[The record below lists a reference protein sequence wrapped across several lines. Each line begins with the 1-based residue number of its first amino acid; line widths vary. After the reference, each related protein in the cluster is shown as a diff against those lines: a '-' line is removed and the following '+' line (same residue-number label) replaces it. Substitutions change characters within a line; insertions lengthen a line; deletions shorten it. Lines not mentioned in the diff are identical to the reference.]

1 MADEVIWPKW
11 SMDEKG
17 EMRSWDEQGCGREG
31 RWRVGRG
38 RRSPLPPPLAPQP
51 GCPVQSP
58 AQQQVWRQQGA
69 PLLSALWV
77 GPVQIQP
84 LIVCFRVRGKRF
96 NMWVDNITGYWTIKT
111 FFIILWATSFMKSV
125 LEKKPHI
132 WHQEP
137 LTGKSRNEL
146 LISLFFSI
154 IKHCH
159 FPWSQ
164 TKTYH
169 FGYYSFYL
177 LAALWCLQ
185 EILKWYFLPSR
196 RERGDPKSSLRSWKE
211 VSRKSSEAQG
221 SGTFWLWYAL
231 HFKWPQIEGSLQYL
245 DQNAFI
251 CMTRSPW
258 SHRPTHLAG
267 RSRPSYLASSHHNHR
282 CFAALYIP
290 VQCLVPLSPAPQTNS

>member
-1 MADEVIWPKW
+1 MKFHCQGHKGYLHLGSHADEVIWPKW

-58 AQQQVWRQQGA
+58 AQQQVWQQQGA

-146 LISLFFSI
+146 LIRFFFSI
-154 IKHCH
+154 INTVISPEVRQRLTILATS
-159 FPWSQ
+159 F
-164 TKTYH
+164 TY
-169 FGYYSFYL
+169 
-177 LAALWCLQ
+177 LQ
-185 EILKWYFLPSR
+185 LYDACK
-196 RERGDPKSSLRSWKE
+196 RS
-211 VSRKSSEAQG
+211 
-221 SGTFWLWYAL
+221 
-231 HFKWPQIEGSLQYL
+231 
-245 DQNAFI
+245 
-251 CMTRSPW
+251 
-258 SHRPTHLAG
+258 
-267 RSRPSYLASSHHNHR
+267 
-282 CFAALYIP
+282 
-290 VQCLVPLSPAPQTNS
+290 

>member
-1 MADEVIWPKW
+1 MKFHCQGH
-11 SMDEKG
+11 KG
-17 EMRSWDEQGCGREG
+17 YLHLGSHGRWGDLAQVKHGWEG
-31 RWRVGRG
+31 RNEIMRWAGLWQGRQVEGGKG

-111 FFIILWATSFMKSV
+111 FFIILWATSFIKSV

-146 LISLFFSI
+146 LIRLFFSI

-177 LAALWCLQ
+177 LATLWCLQ
-185 EILKWYFLPSR
+185 EILKWYFLPSGR
-196 RERGDPKSSLRSWKE
+196 EEILRAPLGVGRRSRERAQRHRVLGPSGSDMHCISNDPKLKGHSN
-211 VSRKSSEAQG
+211 
-221 SGTFWLWYAL
+221 
-231 HFKWPQIEGSLQYL
+231 I
-245 DQNAFI
+245 
-251 CMTRSPW
+251 
-258 SHRPTHLAG
+258 
-267 RSRPSYLASSHHNHR
+267 
-282 CFAALYIP
+282 
-290 VQCLVPLSPAPQTNS
+290 